1 MDICYECL
9 KPMTKKHGDITL
21 TRQGYGTF
29 KVIGVLHYGCNNCG
43 AKVIFPE
50 ETERVEI
57 EGVKLHMLAT
67 LKTKG
72 PMTALALKGEIRSS
86 THILELAAKKLFK
99 EKMINVDYTDV
110 KMPVISLCKIKE
122 KKLSLWNKF
131 KAFIKRNKHNFY

>member
-43 AKVIFPE
+43 AKIIFPE
-50 ETERVEI
+50 ETERVEV
-57 EGVKLHMLAT
+57 EGVKLHMLVT

-72 PMTALALKGEIRSS
+72 PMTALALKEEIRSS
-86 THILELAAKKLFK
+86 THILELAAKQLFK
-99 EKMINVDYTDV
+99 EKLINIDYSNDV
-110 KMPVISLCKIKE
+110 KLPIISLHEGEE
-122 KKLSLWNKF
+122 KKYTSFF
-131 KAFIKRNKHNFY
+131 KRFWVRISSWMR